1 MGLER
6 LLTLQKPV
14 YATATYQFLSSLE
27 ATHRSRE
34 DPEDGY
40 GFITFKIGRQDYR
53 MSFKQISEVMG
64 FPDRRDPRIE
74 GTKDDPELL
83 WYMIGAGVYNTKLI
97 KGADIRNPSIRYVQ
111 RILASTFYARKDPGR
126 IVEDELHFLTWCLKD
141 VIGEMFDDGNE
152 VRFGIRT
159 QPGIVGIL
167 VKRLLHYQDW
177 AWTKKDK
184 EPRLSIEG
192 LITPLLEA
200 MVVPLPE
207 ADKGYALM
215 DEPFLTNIGFLDG
228 QVGNSWVYRFKVVK
242 QEGKYVRT
250 FLPNQSLTSISKRNN
265 IKFRLPQEALY
276 NSEIP
281 KKISRSKKKQA
292 IDDSQPEEQAEQG
305 SSSSIY
311 GSSRY
316 YFPPYSGALP
326 DGPLREAHQQ
336 IRTLQRG
343 NKFQDRTIAKL
354 VKSVNYL
361 AKKLKNL
368 TMRPRRSRASTLVTT
383 DDPMEDDGTGVEE
396 EPVHTHRHS
405 YHGDASATEVYYE
418 EPRASLREPR
428 QRKPRRQRHPVTQ
441 LPPNDSGN
449 ETPYRLGLYDDVTII
464 LGRMGLERLLTLQKL
479 VYATATYQFL
489 SSLEATHRSREDP
502 EDGYV
507 FITFKIGRQ
516 AYRMSFKQISEVM
529 GFPDRR
535 DPRIEGAKD
544 DPELLW
550 YMIGDPSKHFLCSE
564 RSGRIVEDELHFLTW
579 GLKDVIG
586 ETFDDG
592 SEAWTKKDKEPRLSI
607 GGLIT
612 PLLEAMEVPLPEADK
627 GYALMDEP
635 FLPNIGFLDGQVGN
649 SWVYRFKVV
658 KQEGKYVRTFLPN
671 QSLTSISERNN
682 IKFRLPQEAF
692 YNSEIHEI
700 PKKISRSK
708 KKQAIDDSQPEEQA
722 EQGSSSSI
730 YGSSRYYFPPYS
742 GALPDGPL
750 REAHQQIRTLQ
761 RGNKFQDRTIAK
773 LFLSSLEATH
783 RSREDPEDGYGFIT
797 FKTGRQA
804 YRLSFKQIS
813 KVMGFPDRRDPR
825 IEGAKDDPEL
835 LWYMI
840 GAGVYNTKLI
850 KGTDIRNPSIHY
862 VQRILA
868 STFYAR
874 KDPGRIVEDEL
885 QFLTWG
891 LKDVI
896 GETFD
901 DGSEIK
907 KDKEPRLSIGGLIT
921 PLLEAMEVH
930 LPEADKGYALM
941 DEPFLTN
948 IGFLDGQV
956 GNSWVY
962 HFKVVKQEGKYVR
975 TFLPNQ
981 SLTSISERNNIKF
994 RIPQKTFYNSEIHEI
1009 PKKISRSKKKQAI
1022 DDSQPEEQAEQGS
1035 SSSIYGSSRY

>member
-428 QRKPRRQRHPVTQ
+428 QPGDELDGGVWDELGSGEPKTSSTTVSGKSHGDSVVISNVEGKKRETRGLGCHSKWWLTAAELRSLKAAWCHFAVTYRAHTLPATNKPSSQPIVAILKCPRHHVDKTTRSTASSLRDLGAPAANTRRNHSVSFAACVREIESPQVNPLRRVPLLRWYDARGPVEKVGVLSSSRAKGHKDKEIMREDPIEEEESHEADSEDGSEDEPAPKKRERAPKPPKKKKPPPSEIVRLFKAMEF
-441 LPPNDSGN
+441 LPTTYPD
-449 ETPYRLGLYDDVTII
+449 PLMLQCLGIYDDVSI
-464 LGRMGLERLLTLQKL
+464 LLRRMGLERLLTLLKPA
-479 VYATATYQFL
+479 YETATYQFL
-489 SSLEATHRSREDP
+489 SSVEATYCLREDP
-502 EDGYV
+502 EDGNG
-507 FITFKIGRQ
+507 FIKFKIERQ
-516 AYRMSFKQISEVM
+516 TYRMSFKRISEVM
-529 GFPDRR
+529 GFPDKR

-544 DPELLW
+544 DPE
-550 YMIGDPSKHFLCSE
+550 FL
-564 RSGRIVEDELHFLTW
+564 
-579 GLKDVIG
+579 
-586 ETFDDG
+586 
-592 SEAWTKKDKEPRLSI
+592 
-607 GGLIT
+607 
-612 PLLEAMEVPLPEADK
+612 
-627 GYALMDEP
+627 
-635 FLPNIGFLDGQVGN
+635 
-649 SWVYRFKVV
+649 
-658 KQEGKYVRTFLPN
+658 
-671 QSLTSISERNN
+671 
-682 IKFRLPQEAF
+682 
-692 YNSEIHEI
+692 
-700 PKKISRSK
+700 
-708 KKQAIDDSQPEEQA
+708 
-722 EQGSSSSI
+722 
-730 YGSSRYYFPPYS
+730 
-742 GALPDGPL
+742 
-750 REAHQQIRTLQ
+750 
-761 RGNKFQDRTIAK
+761 
-773 LFLSSLEATH
+773 
-783 RSREDPEDGYGFIT
+783 
-797 FKTGRQA
+797 
-804 YRLSFKQIS
+804 
-813 KVMGFPDRRDPR
+813 
-825 IEGAKDDPEL
+825 
-835 LWYMI
+835 
-840 GAGVYNTKLI
+840 
-850 KGTDIRNPSIHY
+850 
-862 VQRILA
+862 ILA
-868 STFYAR
+868 STLYAR

-885 QFLTWG
+885 NFLTLS

-896 GETFD
+896 GTTFD
-901 DGSEIK
+901 GGPEVRIGTQPGIVGIFVKRLVHYQEWAWTK
-907 KDKEPRLSIGGLIT
+907 KDKEPKLSIGGLIT
-921 PLLEAMEVH
+921 PLL
-930 LPEADKGYALM
+930 
-941 DEPFLTN
+941 
-948 IGFLDGQV
+948 
-956 GNSWVY
+956 
-962 HFKVVKQEGKYVR
+962 
-975 TFLPNQ
+975 
-981 SLTSISERNNIKF
+981 
-994 RIPQKTFYNSEIHEI
+994 
-1009 PKKISRSKKKQAI
+1009 
-1022 DDSQPEEQAEQGS
+1022 
-1035 SSSIYGSSRY
+1035 

>member
-1 MGLER
+1 MTTSAEGGSSSSSRAKGHKNKEMVREDPIEEEESHESESEDGSDDEPAPKKRTRAPKPPKKKKPPPSEITRFFKAMELLPTTYPDPLILQRLVLYDDVTILLGRMGLER

-74 GTKDDPELL
+74 GTKEDPELL

-141 VIGEMFDDGNE
+141 VIGEMFDDGSE

-159 QPGIVGIL
+159 QPGIVGIF

-200 MVVPLPE
+200 MEVPLPE

-250 FLPNQSLTSISKRNN
+250 FLPNQSLTSISERNN
-265 IKFRLPQEALY
+265 IKFRLPQEAFY

-336 IRTLQRG
+336 IRTLKRG

-449 ETPYRLGLYDDVTII
+449 ETPYLKRRELVYLLSVGYMRNHNTVGGLGEEALFPVYWNGDNWHV
-464 LGRMGLERLLTLQKL
+464 LRVQKL
-479 VYATATYQFL
+479 L
-489 SSLEATHRSREDP
+489 P
-502 EDGYV
+502 
-507 FITFKIGRQ
+507 ITWNFHI
-516 AYRMSFKQISEVM
+516 IT
-529 GFPDRR
+529 
-535 DPRIEGAKD
+535 
-544 DPELLW
+544 
-550 YMIGDPSKHFLCSE
+550 
-564 RSGRIVEDELHFLTW
+564 RSGAEEGINPLGFFASHAD
-579 GLKDVIG
+579 LK
-586 ETFDDG
+586 
-592 SEAWTKKDKEPRLSI
+592 
-607 GGLIT
+607 
-612 PLLEAMEVPLPEADK
+612 VPGICE
-627 GYALMDEP
+627 
-635 FLPNIGFLDGQVGN
+635 N
-649 SWVYRFKVV
+649 
-658 KQEGKYVRTFLPN
+658 
-671 QSLTSISERNN
+671 
-682 IKFRLPQEAF
+682 
-692 YNSEIHEI
+692 
-700 PKKISRSK
+700 
-708 KKQAIDDSQPEEQA
+708 
-722 EQGSSSSI
+722 
-730 YGSSRYYFPPYS
+730 
-742 GALPDGPL
+742 
-750 REAHQQIRTLQ
+750 
-761 RGNKFQDRTIAK
+761 
-773 LFLSSLEATH
+773 
-783 RSREDPEDGYGFIT
+783 
-797 FKTGRQA
+797 
-804 YRLSFKQIS
+804 
-813 KVMGFPDRRDPR
+813 
-825 IEGAKDDPEL
+825 
-835 LWYMI
+835 
-840 GAGVYNTKLI
+840 
-850 KGTDIRNPSIHY
+850 
-862 VQRILA
+862 
-868 STFYAR
+868 
-874 KDPGRIVEDEL
+874 
-885 QFLTWG
+885 
-891 LKDVI
+891 
-896 GETFD
+896 
-901 DGSEIK
+901 
-907 KDKEPRLSIGGLIT
+907 
-921 PLLEAMEVH
+921 
-930 LPEADKGYALM
+930 
-941 DEPFLTN
+941 
-948 IGFLDGQV
+948 
-956 GNSWVY
+956 
-962 HFKVVKQEGKYVR
+962 
-975 TFLPNQ
+975 
-981 SLTSISERNNIKF
+981 
-994 RIPQKTFYNSEIHEI
+994 
-1009 PKKISRSKKKQAI
+1009 
-1022 DDSQPEEQAEQGS
+1022 
-1035 SSSIYGSSRY
+1035 

>member
-74 GTKDDPELL
+74 G
-83 WYMIGAGVYNTKLI
+83 G
-97 KGADIRNPSIRYVQ
+97 RY
-111 RILASTFYARKDPGR
+111 SKSFYPLCPKDPSKHFLCSER

-141 VIGEMFDDGNE
+141 VIGVMFDDGNE

-159 QPGIVGIL
+159 QPGIVGIF

-396 EPVHTHRHS
+396 EP
-405 YHGDASATEVYYE
+405 
-418 EPRASLREPR
+418 
-428 QRKPRRQRHPVTQ
+428 
-441 LPPNDSGN
+441 
-449 ETPYRLGLYDDVTII
+449 
-464 LGRMGLERLLTLQKL
+464 
-479 VYATATYQFL
+479 
-489 SSLEATHRSREDP
+489 
-502 EDGYV
+502 
-507 FITFKIGRQ
+507 
-516 AYRMSFKQISEVM
+516 
-529 GFPDRR
+529 
-535 DPRIEGAKD
+535 
-544 DPELLW
+544 
-550 YMIGDPSKHFLCSE
+550 
-564 RSGRIVEDELHFLTW
+564 
-579 GLKDVIG
+579 
-586 ETFDDG
+586 
-592 SEAWTKKDKEPRLSI
+592 
-607 GGLIT
+607 
-612 PLLEAMEVPLPEADK
+612 
-627 GYALMDEP
+627 
-635 FLPNIGFLDGQVGN
+635 
-649 SWVYRFKVV
+649 
-658 KQEGKYVRTFLPN
+658 
-671 QSLTSISERNN
+671 
-682 IKFRLPQEAF
+682 
-692 YNSEIHEI
+692 
-700 PKKISRSK
+700 
-708 KKQAIDDSQPEEQA
+708 
-722 EQGSSSSI
+722 
-730 YGSSRYYFPPYS
+730 
-742 GALPDGPL
+742 
-750 REAHQQIRTLQ
+750 
-761 RGNKFQDRTIAK
+761 
-773 LFLSSLEATH
+773 FLSSLEATH

-901 DGSEIK
+901 DGSETK

-994 RIPQKTFYNSEIHEI
+994 RIPQKAFYNSEIHEI